1 VYTTTNQAINPF
13 EIDSTSIRQLNKSS
27 MARRNAKLT
36 NRAWRLLRLALLW
49 ARKGG
54 MFKQNRVLLQIRLFK
69 TLKLRHSRQSPRLQ
83 LEREF
88 SFEETPVFRFKT
100 SSLRFLPCVTPS
112 VDQDFNQDELDLL
125 VYQREKEHEEIE
137 HDHREGEHVE
147 LIEEGER
154 LEEKGIDAR
163 AEEFIARFYEEM
175 KLQRQIS
182 AIQYY
187 EMLERSV

>member
-36 NRAWRLLRLALLW
+36 NRAWRLLRLAVLW

-125 VYQREKEHEEIE
+125 VYQSEKEHEEIE
-137 HDHREGEHVE
+137 HDHREGERVE